1 MHQTYTSTLITNYGK
16 YPIVF
21 QGVII
26 RNNLPTY
33 IGIVILYDMFQNKLK
48 KYGQNYNK
56 VHSDFF
62 LIRLKIYQ
70 LRIIFP
76 YLYCKTES
84 PVSVKSYASSLSRI
98 KRGFQ
103 SKRLTEFA

>member
-1 MHQTYTSTLITNYGK
+1 
-16 YPIVF
+16 
-21 QGVII
+21 
-26 RNNLPTY
+26 
-33 IGIVILYDMFQNKLK
+33 MFQNKLK
-48 KYGQNYNK
+48 KYAQNYNK

-76 YLYCKTES
+76 YLYCETES
-84 PVSVKSYASSLSRI
+84 PVSVKSYASSLFRI
-98 KRGFQ
+98 KRGLQ